1 MAAMSEEQAMNAMK
15 LLAKL
20 VAEKNGFE
28 NFEID
33 VRETKKAS

>member
-1 MAAMSEEQAMNAMK
+1 MAGMSEEQAIRAMK

-33 VRETKKAS
+33 VKKTKKAS

>member
-20 VAEKNGFE
+20 VAERNGF
-28 NFEID
+28 NNPEITLKD
-33 VRETKKAS
+33 NKKAS

>member
-1 MAAMSEEQAMNAMK
+1 MTEEQAMNAMK

-20 VAEKNGFE
+20 VAEKKGFE
-28 NFEID
+28 NPEIN